1 MATIA
6 AVHREHGVLV
16 DTHTAAGVKVA
27 RERSQPGAPM
37 IVLETAQPVKFL
49 DSIAEALG
57 QPRPLPEKWRALQ
70 ELPQRV
76 QRMPADVAQLRAYI
90 EQHCA

>member
-1 MATIA
+1 
-6 AVHREHGVLV
+6 
-16 DTHTAAGVKVA
+16 
-27 RERSQPGAPM
+27 M

-57 QPRPLPEKWRALQ
+57 QPVPLPEQWRALQ

-76 QRMPADVAQLRAYI
+76 QRMPVDVAQLRAYI